1 MARRVMRWPEG
12 SPGAADMPLLLAI
25 LIAFG
30 LCYTALELAERLRAS
45 PDAPFQPQSQPQGQ
59 PVGPSADP
67 PGEAGSGPAGDP
79 WARRVWYATISGTL
93 GLGLW
98 SMMVVPTLLS
108 LPDGLPDIR
117 LLPAT
122 LSLALPLLAALPGVA
137 LALGHP
143 ATPGVDGP
151 GWREAWRPLG
161 GALLLGAGLLAG
173 CRLNSLA
180 LSTLPP
186 DDAPRTLFPAWL
198 IATAGLALLFHLARR
213 SPRESPLRFL
223 LAMPPAFCLALVHPV
238 MEAHLSHWLDFVM
251 LRELGEAMPGL
262 LAAML
267 VAGTLLL
274 LGVVLTFC
282 FLARR
287 ISEAAQREA
296 GALRLS
302 EKRLRILYRRSPL
315 PLCVL
320 DGNGAI
326 EQVSDAWL
334 ELLGRMRRE
343 VLGQP
348 LARFMGPD
356 CARRF
361 ADGGWEGVLRQ
372 RELRGV
378 AYDFLHRDGG
388 VVHVLLSAR
397 VERDASG
404 STVRILAGLTDIT
417 ARRQAEEALRQ
428 SQRMEA
434 LGQIAAGV
442 AHDFNNFLM
451 VVKGNLDIARRDPAR
466 AERALCR
473 AGEGADRAAA
483 LARRLLAFS
492 RREATVHEKVCLPE
506 LLHGMEDLLHRSL
519 APGMRLETC
528 LPPGLWPVKA
538 EPAELESALL
548 NLVINARDA
557 IAERQPGRTLPRGL
571 VRIRLMNRPAP
582 NASGTDQA
590 MAGDMVAIEV
600 ADNGQGMAPEVLAHA
615 TEPFFTT
622 KPAGRGTGLGLAMA
636 RRFAEGCGG
645 RLTIDSRPGEGTT
658 VRILLPRCEEP
669 ALPPMLLPGAPS
681 GTADFQ
687 GRAEAPQKIPP
698 GP

>member
-1 MARRVMRWPEG
+1 
-12 SPGAADMPLLLAI
+12 MPLLLAV

-30 LCYTALELAERLRAS
+30 LCYTVLELAERLRAS
-45 PDAPFQPQSQPQGQ
+45 PDAPFQSNLPP
-59 PVGPSADP
+59 ADAA
-67 PGEAGSGPAGDP
+67 EAGGDP
-79 WARRVWYATISGTL
+79 WARRIWYATIWGTL

-108 LPDGLPDIR
+108 LPDGMPEIL
-117 LLPAT
+117 LLPAA
-122 LSLALPLLAALPGVA
+122 LSLALPLLASLPGVA
-137 LALGHP
+137 LALGDP
-143 ATPGVDGP
+143 IPGRTGAAA
-151 GWREAWRPLG
+151 GTTRWRECWRPLG

-173 CRLNSLA
+173 CRLSSVALA
-180 LSTLPP
+180 TQPP
-186 DDAPRTLFPAWL
+186 EASSHTLFQAGL
-198 IATAGLALLFHLARR
+198 LATASLGLLFRLARR
-213 SPRESPLRFL
+213 SPRDTPLRFL
-223 LAMPPAFCLALVHPV
+223 SAIPSALGLVLVHPI
-238 MEAHLSHWLDFVM
+238 MEAHLPHWLNFAR
-251 LRELGEAMPGL
+251 LRDLGEAQPSL

-267 VAGTLLL
+267 VAGVLLL
-274 LGVVLTFC
+274 FGVVLTFC

-287 ISEAAQREA
+287 MSEAAQREA

-320 DGNGAI
+320 DGSGAI

-343 VLGQP
+343 VLGHP
-348 LARFMGPD
+348 LARFMSPD

-361 ADGGWEGVLRQ
+361 AGCGWEGILRQ
-372 RELRGV
+372 RELRGA

-428 SQRMEA
+428 AQRMEA

-442 AHDFNNFLM
+442 AHDFNNFLT
-451 VVKGNLDIARRDPAR
+451 VVKGNLDIARRDP
-466 AERALCR
+466 ERAGRALSR

-492 RREATVHEKVCLPE
+492 RREVAVHEKVCLSA
-506 LLHGMEDLLHRSL
+506 LLPGMEELLHRSL

-557 IAERQPGRTLPRGL
+557 IAEREPGRQLARGL
-571 VRIRLMNRPAP
+571 VRIRLANRPS
-582 NASGTDQA
+582 SGTDQE
-590 MAGDMVAIEV
+590 MPGDMVAIEV
-600 ADNGQGMAPEVLAHA
+600 ADNGRGMEPEVLARA
-615 TEPFFTT
+615 MEPFFTT

-645 RLTIDSRPGEGTT
+645 RLTIDSRPGQGTT
-658 VRILLPRCEEP
+658 VRIMLPRFEEP
-669 ALPPMLLPGAPS
+669 APPPAMLPEPGERTKIP
-681 GTADFQ
+681 Q
-687 GRAEAPQKIPP
+687 GFPP